1 MFNLRR
7 HRIGA
12 EAIFE
17 EMMTKKFVELM
28 KYTNL
33 KIQKPIKSEAE

>member
-7 HRIGA
+7 DRTGA
-12 EAIFE
+12 ETIFE
-17 EMMTKKFVELM
+17 EMMTKNFVELM
-28 KYTNL
+28 NYTNP